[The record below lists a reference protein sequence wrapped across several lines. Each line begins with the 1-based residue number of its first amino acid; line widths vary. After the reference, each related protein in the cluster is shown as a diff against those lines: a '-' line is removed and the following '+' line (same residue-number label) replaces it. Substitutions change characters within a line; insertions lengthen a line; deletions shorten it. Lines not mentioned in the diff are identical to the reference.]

1 MITGSSLELPCL
13 TALPEFATAPKRWT
27 FNGNSCQDPF
37 LYLSSNYVVLLLNCV
52 FFFNVGIDISSEVS
66 GSVRIKKNGLFL
78 FISPITGAHQGQY
91 VCSVNESSV
100 DILQTYDI
108 TVTGEKHAVKC
119 VSFIFLRLQNLRKG
133 HCAKLL

>member
-52 FFFNVGIDISSEVS
+52 FFYVGIDISSEVS

-119 VSFIFLRLQNLRKG
+119 VSFIFLHLQNLRKG